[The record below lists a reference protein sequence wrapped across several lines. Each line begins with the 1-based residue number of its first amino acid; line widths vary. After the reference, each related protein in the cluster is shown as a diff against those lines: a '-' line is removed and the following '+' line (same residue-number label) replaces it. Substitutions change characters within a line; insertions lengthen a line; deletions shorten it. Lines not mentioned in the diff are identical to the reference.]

1 MRLLCSVLFLSVF
14 FAMPASAQS
23 TGGAWELGL
32 GPHVV
37 YRDDSSAVHFGG
49 GVTVARRYE
58 RFAITLEGSG
68 TRREGHN
75 DWRVIAGPRWMF
87 NASAKASFFLQA
99 LAGTA
104 IRQNEADWAVSP
116 GAGFDVRS
124 ASGRAV
130 RFLVD
135 VPVERAQSRTN
146 ASVRGSVWFVF

>member
-1 MRLLCSVLFLSVF
+1 MRLFCSVLVLSAL
-14 FAMPASAQS
+14 FATPARAQS
-23 TGGAWELGL
+23 SGGSWEVGL

-37 YRDDSSAVHFGG
+37 YRDDSSAVHVGG
-49 GVTVARRYE
+49 GVTLARRYE
-58 RFAITLEGSG
+58 RFAITLEASG

-75 DWRVIAGPRWMF
+75 DWRVIAGPRWTF
-87 NASAKASFFLQA
+87 ASGPRTSYFLQA

-116 GAGFDVRS
+116 GAGFDLRS

-130 RFLVD
+130 RFLID

-146 ASVRGSVWFVF
+146 ASIRGSVWFVF